1 LFRLNFILMTIAQL
15 KYLLAVAKHLN
26 FTKAS
31 QECHVTQPTLSMQ
44 IQKLEDELGVL
55 IFDRNKKPIKITEI
69 GQKIIEQAK
78 TIVNESARI
87 NDLVQ
92 QEKGYIGG
100 EYKLGIIPTMVS
112 TVLPMFLKSFI
123 NKYPEVSIEIIEIP
137 TEQMIEALL
146 EGKLDAGIAA
156 TPLEEQKIVEKPL
169 YYEPFVGFIPETH
182 RLFQKKLLEEQDLD
196 VKDILLLDEG
206 HCFRDNILNICRMTD
221 TEPKQFDL
229 KIGNFDALIKLAKD
243 GMGMTLLPYLQ
254 TEDLCEKDRKYL
266 RNFKKPEPAREV
278 SLIHARDIFKKN
290 ITDALFKT
298 IKGIVKGA
306 IMFYDVRIISPLPK
320 SSN

>member
-1 LFRLNFILMTIAQL
+1 MTIAQL

-44 IQKLEDELGVL
+44 VQKLEDELGVL
-55 IFDRNKKPIKITEI
+55 IFDRNKKPIKITEV
-69 GQKIIEQAK
+69 GHKIIEQAK
-78 TIVNESARI
+78 TIVNESTRI

-100 EYKLGIIPTMVS
+100 DYKLGIIPTIIP
-112 TVLPMFLKSFI
+112 TLLPMFLKTFLK
-123 NKYPEVSIEIIEIP
+123 KYPEVNIEIFEVP
-137 TEQMIEALL
+137 TEQMIHDIN
-146 EGKLDAGIAA
+146 EGILDAGIAA
-156 TPLEEQKIVEKPL
+156 TPLEEEKIIERPL
-169 YYEPFVGFIPETH
+169 FYEPFVGFIPDSH
-182 RLFQKKLLEEQDLD
+182 RLFQKKVLEEQDLD

-206 HCFRDNILNICRMTD
+206 HCFRDNILNICKVLAND
-221 TEPKQFDL
+221 KQDFEL
-229 KIGNFDALIKLAKD
+229 NIGNFDALIKLCKQ

-254 TEDLCEKDRKYL
+254 TEDLCESDKKYL

-278 SLIHARDIFKKN
+278 SLIHSKDIFKKN

-306 IMFYDVRIISPLPK
+306 IEFYDVRIISPLPK
-320 SSN
+320 KPIR

>member
-1 LFRLNFILMTIAQL
+1 MTIAQL

-44 IQKLEDELGVL
+44 IQKLEDELGVV
-55 IFDRNKKPIKITEI
+55 IFDRVRKPIKITEI
-69 GQKIIEQAK
+69 GKKIIEQAK

-100 EYKLGIIPTMVS
+100 EYKLGIIPTLIP
-112 TVLPMFLKSFI
+112 TLLPMFLKNFLK
-123 NKYPEVSIEIIEIP
+123 KYPEVQLEIFEIP
-137 TEQMIEALL
+137 TQQMIEQIL
-146 EGKLDAGIAA
+146 EGKIDAGIAA
-156 TPLEEQKIVEKPL
+156 TPLEEEKIVEKPL
-169 YYEPFVGFIPETH
+169 FYEPFVGFIPETH
-182 RLFQKKLLEEQDLD
+182 RLFQKKILDEQDLD

-206 HCFRDNILNICRMTD
+206 HCFRDNILNICRLKD
-221 TEPKQFDL
+221 AEPQAFEL
-229 KIGNFDALIKLAKD
+229 NIGNFDALIKLSKE
-243 GMGMTLLPYLQ
+243 GLGMTLLPYLQ
-254 TEDLCEKDRKYL
+254 TEDLCPEDKKYL

-278 SLIHARDIFKKN
+278 SLIHAKDIFKKN

-306 IMFYDVRIISPLPK
+306 IEFYDVKIISPLPK
-320 SSN
+320 KS

>member
-1 LFRLNFILMTIAQL
+1 MTIAQL

-100 EYKLGIIPTMVS
+100 DYKLGIIPTMVS
-112 TVLPMFLKSFI
+112 TVLPMFLKTFI
-123 NKYPEVSIEIIEIP
+123 KKYPEVSIEIIEIP

-146 EGKLDAGIAA
+146 DGKLDAGIAA
-156 TPLEEQKIVEKPL
+156 TPLEEEKIVEKPL
-169 YYEPFVGFIPETH
+169 FYEPFVGFIPETH
-182 RLFQKKLLEEQDLD
+182 RLFQKKLLDEQDLD

-221 TEPKQFDL
+221 TEPKPFDL
-229 KIGNFDALIKLAKD
+229 KIGNFDALIKLSKE

-254 TEDLCEKDRKYL
+254 TEDLCEKDKKYL
-266 RNFKKPEPAREV
+266 RNFNKPEPAREV
-278 SLIHARDIFKKN
+278 SLIHAKDIFKKN

-320 SSN
+320 SNN

>member
-1 LFRLNFILMTIAQL
+1 MTIAQL

-31 QECHVTQPTLSMQ
+31 QQCHVTQPTLSMQ
-44 IQKLEDELGVL
+44 IQKLEDELGVI

-69 GQKIIEQAK
+69 GRKIIDQAK

-100 EYKLGIIPTMVS
+100 EYKLGIIPTLVP
-112 TVLPMFLKSFI
+112 TVLPMFLKTFI
-123 NKYPEVSIEIIEIP
+123 KKYPDVNVEVIEIP
-137 TEQMIEALL
+137 TEQMIEELS

-156 TPLEEQKIVEKPL
+156 TPLEEDKIVEKPL
-169 YYEPFVGFIPETH
+169 FYEPFIGFIPETH
-182 RLFQKKLLEEQDLD
+182 RLFEKKMLDEQDLD

-206 HCFRDNILNICRMTD
+206 HCFRDNILNICRMQTD
-221 TEPKQFDL
+221 EPQPFDL
-229 KIGNFDALIKLAKD
+229 KIGNFDALIKLSKE
-243 GMGMTLLPYLQ
+243 GLGMTLLPYLQ
-254 TEDLCEKDRKYL
+254 TENLCENDRKYL
-266 RNFKKPEPAREV
+266 RNFNKPEPAREV
-278 SLIHARDIFKKN
+278 SLIHSKDIFKKN
-290 ITDALFKT
+290 ITEALFKT

-306 IMFYDVRIISPLPK
+306 IEFYDVRIISPLPPK
-320 SSN
+320 PLKI

>member
-1 LFRLNFILMTIAQL
+1 MTIAQL

-26 FTKAS
+26 FTKAA

-44 IQKLEDELGVL
+44 IQKLEDELGVI
-55 IFDRNKKPIKITEI
+55 IFDRVRKPIKITEI
-69 GQKIIEQAK
+69 GKKIIEQAK

-100 EYKLGIIPTMVS
+100 VYKLGIIPTLVP

-123 NKYPEVSIEIIEIP
+123 KKYPEVELEVFEVP
-137 TEQMIEALL
+137 TQQMIEQLQ

-156 TPLEEQKIVEKPL
+156 TPLEEEKIVEKPL
-169 YYEPFVGFIPETH
+169 FYEPFVGFIPETH
-182 RLFQKKLLEEQDLD
+182 RLFQKKVLEEQDLD

-206 HCFRDNILNICRMTD
+206 HCFRDNILNICRLKD
-221 TEPKQFDL
+221 DEPQDFEL
-229 KIGNFDALIKLAKD
+229 NIGNFDALIKLAKE
-243 GMGMTLLPYLQ
+243 GLGMTLLPYLQ
-254 TEDLCEKDRKYL
+254 TEDLCPSDKKYL

-278 SLIHARDIFKKN
+278 SLIHSKDIFKKN

-306 IMFYDVRIISPLPK
+306 IEFYDVKIISPLPQK
-320 SSN
+320 NG

>member
-1 LFRLNFILMTIAQL
+1 MTIAQL

-26 FTKAS
+26 FTKAA

-44 IQKLEDELGVL
+44 IQKLEDELGVI
-55 IFDRNKKPIKITEI
+55 IFDRVRKPIKITEI
-69 GQKIIEQAK
+69 GKKIIEQAK

-100 EYKLGIIPTMVS
+100 VYKLGIIPTLIP
-112 TVLPMFLKSFI
+112 TILPMFLKSFI
-123 NKYPEVSIEIIEIP
+123 KKYPAVELEVFEVP
-137 TEQMIEALL
+137 TQQMIEQLQ

-156 TPLEEQKIVEKPL
+156 TPLEEEKIVEKPL
-169 YYEPFVGFIPETH
+169 FYEPFVGFIPETH
-182 RLFQKKLLEEQDLD
+182 RLFQKKVLEEQDLD

-206 HCFRDNILNICRMTD
+206 HCFRDNILNICRLKD
-221 TEPKQFDL
+221 DEPQDFEL
-229 KIGNFDALIKLAKD
+229 NIGNFDALIKLAKE
-243 GMGMTLLPYLQ
+243 GLGMTLLPYLQ
-254 TEDLCEKDRKYL
+254 TEDLCPSDKKYL

-278 SLIHARDIFKKN
+278 SLIHSKDIFKKN

-306 IMFYDVRIISPLPK
+306 IEFYDVKIISPLPQK
-320 SSN
+320 N

>member
-1 LFRLNFILMTIAQL
+1 MTIAQL
-15 KYLLAVAKHLN
+15 KYLLAVAKYLN

-31 QECHVTQPTLSMQ
+31 QQCHVTQPTLSMQ
-44 IQKLEDELGVL
+44 IQKLEDELGVI

-69 GQKIIEQAK
+69 GKKIIDQAK

-100 EYKLGIIPTMVS
+100 DYKLGIIPTLVP
-112 TVLPMFLKSFI
+112 TILPMFLKNFI
-123 NKYPEVSIEIIEIP
+123 KKYPEVHLEIYEVP
-137 TEQMIEALL
+137 TQQMIEQIA

-156 TPLEEQKIVEKPL
+156 TPLEEPQIIEKPL
-169 YYEPFVGFIPETH
+169 FYEPFVGFIPESH
-182 RLFQKKLLEEQDLD
+182 RLFKKKELTEQDLD

-206 HCFRDNILNICRMTD
+206 HCFRDNILNICR
-221 TEPKQFDL
+221 L
-229 KIGNFDALIKLAKD
+229 KSDDDQAFSLNIGNFDALIKLSKE
-243 GMGMTLLPYLQ
+243 GLGMTLLPYLQ
-254 TEDLCEKDRKYL
+254 TEDLCPADKKYL

-278 SLIHARDIFKKN
+278 SLIHSKDIFKKN
-290 ITDALFKT
+290 ITEALFKT

-306 IMFYDVRIISPLPK
+306 IEFYDVKIISPLPAK
-320 SSN
+320 H

>member
-1 LFRLNFILMTIAQL
+1 MTIAQL

-26 FTKAS
+26 FTKAA
-31 QECHVTQPTLSMQ
+31 QQCHVTQPTLSMQ
-44 IQKLEDELGVL
+44 IQKLEDELGVI
-55 IFDRNKKPIKITEI
+55 IFDRLRKPIKITEI
-69 GQKIIEQAK
+69 GKKIIEQAK

-100 EYKLGIIPTMVS
+100 EYKLGIIPTLVP

-123 NKYPEVSIEIIEIP
+123 KKYPEVQLEVFEIP
-137 TEQMIEALL
+137 TEQMIEQLM
-146 EGKLDAGIAA
+146 EGKIDAGIAA
-156 TPLEEQKIVEKPL
+156 TPLEEEKIVEKPL
-169 YYEPFVGFIPETH
+169 FYEPFVGFIPESH
-182 RLFQKKLLEEQDLD
+182 RLFQKQVLEEQDLD

-206 HCFRDNILNICRMTD
+206 HCFRDNILNICRLKD
-221 TEPKQFDL
+221 AEPQAFEL
-229 KIGNFDALIKLAKD
+229 NIGNFDALIKMAKE
-243 GMGMTLLPYLQ
+243 GLGMTLLPYLQ
-254 TEDLCEKDRKYL
+254 TEDLCETDKKYL

-278 SLIHARDIFKKN
+278 SLIHSKDIFKKN

-306 IMFYDVRIISPLPK
+306 IEFYDVKIISPLPNK
-320 SSN
+320 S

>member
-1 LFRLNFILMTIAQL
+1 MTIAQL

-31 QECHVTQPTLSMQ
+31 QQCHVTQPTLSMQ
-44 IQKLEDELGVL
+44 IQKLEDELGVI
-55 IFDRNKKPIKITEI
+55 IFDRNKKPIQITEI
-69 GQKIIEQAK
+69 GKKIVDQAK

-100 EYKLGIIPTMVS
+100 EYKLGIIPTMVP
-112 TVLPMFLKSFI
+112 TVLPMFLKSFVK
-123 NKYPEVSIEIIEIP
+123 KYPQVSIEIIEIP

-146 EGKLDAGIAA
+146 DGKLDAGIAA
-156 TPLEEQKIVEKPL
+156 TPLEEEKIVEKPL
-169 YYEPFVGFIPETH
+169 FYEPFVGFIPDTH
-182 RLFQKKLLEEQDLD
+182 RLFQKKLLDEQDLD

-206 HCFRDNILNICRMTD
+206 HCFRDNILNICRMTSD
-221 TEPKQFDL
+221 EPKAFDL

-243 GMGMTLLPYLQ
+243 GLGMTLLPYLQ
-254 TEDLCEKDRKYL
+254 TEDLCEKDRIYL

-278 SLIHARDIFKKN
+278 SLIHSRDIFKKN
-290 ITDALFKT
+290 ITDALYKT

-306 IMFYDVRIISPLPK
+306 IEFYDVKIISPLPK
-320 SSN
+320 TELKK

>member
-1 LFRLNFILMTIAQL
+1 MTIAQL

-26 FTKAS
+26 FTKAA

-44 IQKLEDELGVL
+44 IQKLEDELGVI
-55 IFDRNKKPIKITEI
+55 IFDRVRKPIKITEI
-69 GQKIIEQAK
+69 GKKIIEQAK

-100 EYKLGIIPTMVS
+100 VYKLGIIPTLVP

-123 NKYPEVSIEIIEIP
+123 KKYPEVELEVFEVP
-137 TEQMIEALL
+137 TQQMIEQLQ

-156 TPLEEQKIVEKPL
+156 TPLEEEKIVEKPL
-169 YYEPFVGFIPETH
+169 FYEPFVGFIPETH
-182 RLFQKKLLEEQDLD
+182 RLFQKKVLEEQDLD

-206 HCFRDNILNICRMTD
+206 HCFRDNILNICRLKD
-221 TEPKQFDL
+221 DEPQDFEL
-229 KIGNFDALIKLAKD
+229 NIGNFDALIKLAKE
-243 GMGMTLLPYLQ
+243 GLGMTLLPYLQ
-254 TEDLCEKDRKYL
+254 TEDLCPSDKKYL

-278 SLIHARDIFKKN
+278 SLIHSKDIFKKN

-306 IMFYDVRIISPLPK
+306 IEFYDVKIISPLPQK
-320 SSN
+320 N